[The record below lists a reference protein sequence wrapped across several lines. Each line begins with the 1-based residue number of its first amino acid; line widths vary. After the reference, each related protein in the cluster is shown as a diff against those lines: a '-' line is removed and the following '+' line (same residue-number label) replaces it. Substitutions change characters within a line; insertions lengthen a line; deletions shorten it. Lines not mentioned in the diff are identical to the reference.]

1 MGKTMLDGSKTCE
14 ELVNSYLLRLRPL
27 PHLLLL
33 QRQTRLADQ
42 TRMRLEVAEAAEAA
56 VDSVEG

>member
-1 MGKTMLDGSKTCE
+1 MLDGSKPCE

-27 PHLLLL
+27 LLHLLL

-42 TRMRLEVAEAAEAA
+42 TRMRLEVAEVAEVA

>member
-1 MGKTMLDGSKTCE
+1 MLDGSKSCE
-14 ELVNSYLLRLRPL
+14 ELFNSYLLRLRPL
-27 PHLLLL
+27 LHLLL

-42 TRMRLEVAEAAEAA
+42 TRMRLEVAEVAEVA